1 MLGTSGQNVD
11 DVAKYSSHE
20 DGLQLLGACLEWAHL
35 APTGPDTLTV
45 YPFKNSDPFV
55 LNQAPHVMFAGNQA
69 KFQTSWFSNGECSPD
84 CICTALVNCRCI
96 MHWAQQLSHGATLG
110 NSNEIGRHQLI
121 LSRLLMF
128 RAVYSPFQ
136 QNATQL

>member
-11 DVAKYSSHE
+11 DVAKYSSHG

-55 LNQAPHVMFAGNQA
+55 LNQAPHVMFVGNQA
-69 KFQTSWFSNGECSPD
+69 KFQTSLFGSGKLQSLLAILAGKIKCEVQGRILPVSLHTMSQSDPWPAGQRHLFGD
-84 CICTALVNCRCI
+84 CDALG
-96 MHWAQQLSHGATLG
+96 S
-110 NSNEIGRHQLI
+110 
-121 LSRLLMF
+121 
-128 RAVYSPFQ
+128 
-136 QNATQL
+136 